1 MRVFADSYGLRDFEH
16 IADPGSTLW
25 RAFQITA
32 QPSFIFIDDDGEVR
46 RHIGSLSLEE
56 LTAELDLLDA

>member
-1 MRVFADSYGLRDFEH
+1 MRVFVDTYGLRGFEH
-16 IADPGSTLW
+16 IADPGSGIW

-32 QPSFIFIDDDGEVR
+32 QPSFVFIDDDGEIR

-56 LTAELDLLDA
+56 LSAELDLLDA